1 MEGLIVLKVIS
12 RWRIVLAIGLLVAV
26 AAAFAVGRPQSTKSG
41 VALTRVALD
50 TPNSQ
55 IVYSAPTGAGT
66 LPWRASLLTHLVASE
81 AIKREIAQRMGI
93 HPYELAVV
101 DPTLVAPPVP
111 SSLPKAA
118 AEVAAINP
126 APYVVTTYL
135 TNGGLPIISI
145 GANAPD
151 RAAAARLAAA
161 TADVIKSEAGS
172 GHGDTE
178 LQRFVIQSVAP
189 IHAKTLVT
197 TGKPVKA
204 VALLIFVFGLWC
216 AGLGTF
222 IGARK
227 VLPRL
232 RAHVRATP
240 TA

>member
-1 MEGLIVLKVIS
+1 MEGLLVLKVIS
-12 RWRIVLAIGLLVAV
+12 RWRVALGIGLLVAV
-26 AAAFAVGRPQSTKSG
+26 AAAFAVGRPQTTTSG

-50 TPNSQ
+50 TPDSQ

-81 AIKREIAQRMGI
+81 RVKGEIASRMGI
-93 HPYELAVV
+93 HVDELAVV

-126 APYVVTTYL
+126 APYIVTTYL

-161 TADVIKSEAGS
+161 TASVLESEAGTAR
-172 GHGDTE
+172 GQDR
-178 LQRFVIQSVAP
+178 QRFVVQSVAP
-189 IHAKTLVT
+189 VHAKTLVT

-204 VALLIFVFGLWC
+204 MALLIFVFGLWC
-216 AGLGTF
+216 AGLATF
-222 IGARK
+222 IGVRK
-227 VLPRL
+227 GLPRL
-232 RAHVRATP
+232 RARMRT
-240 TA
+240 TAAP